1 MVTTSFVAWLCIIP
15 QLLEFPVS
23 AMNGLIDKS
32 PLAYDRIP
40 KAAES
45 SNGGRFFRSWGS
57 KTKSTE
63 HILDSP
69 PTVPLNQEKLK
80 AWLRTITDG
89 AVGREW
95 IKGFM
100 GVDMEDPI
108 AQKYFDKFVAEDPII
123 KDLLASYNEDS
134 LKVMKFL
141 DKKQSL
147 PDKVGSNTIKQ
158 VNNVLNRLSLMNGQ
172 DPETGAKIAHY
183 VKVLA
188 RITQPRANH
197 RSPLNK
203 LIITHLNREL
213 VNTIDKIDPAFKPFF
228 TRLAETW

>member
-1 MVTTSFVAWLCIIP
+1 
-15 QLLEFPVS
+15 
-23 AMNGLIDKS
+23 MNGLIDKS

-95 IKGFM
+95 IKGFKLQDFTRILIFSNLQLPKTSRTV

-213 VNTIDKIDPAFKPFF
+213 VNKIDKIDPAFKPFF